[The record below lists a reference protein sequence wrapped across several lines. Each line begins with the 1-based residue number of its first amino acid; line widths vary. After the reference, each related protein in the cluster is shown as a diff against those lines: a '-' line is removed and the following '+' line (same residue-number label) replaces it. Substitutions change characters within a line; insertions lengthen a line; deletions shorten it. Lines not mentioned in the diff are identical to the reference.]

1 MKLLCLLF
9 FFLSIS
15 TSIKSQTL
23 AKNFDLLFNYLK
35 HQNNFNGNVLIAEHG
50 KIVYKKSF
58 GYSNFETKK
67 LLNDKSM
74 FEIASLSKQ
83 FTAIGILMLME
94 QGKLDLSDKLQKYF
108 PSLPYENVTIKNLL
122 THTSGLPDFMS
133 LFDKHWDKSKIASN
147 ADVITLLS
155 EHNPPKLFNAGE
167 QYEYSNTGY
176 VLLGSIIEKVS
187 GEAFGSFM
195 KKNIFAPLKM
205 KRTAVYHRRMST
217 DKIRS
222 NYAIGYAFNKNLSQ
236 PVLPDSLNE
245 WRFVFYLD
253 GVFGDG
259 SISSST
265 ADLLKWDRALYDNKL
280 IKQVTLKEA
289 YTPYK
294 LVDESLSN
302 YGYGWE
308 LGFNSTTG
316 KYVFHAGHWPGY
328 GAYINR
334 FIDKDKTIIVL
345 RNLINYSK
353 RANGIPNVYIDILFN
368 KPFDLPRI
376 ESR

>member
-9 FFLSIS
+9 PLLLIS
-15 TSIKSQTL
+15 TSVKSQTL
-23 AKNFDLLFNYLK
+23 AKNFDLLFTYLN

-83 FTAIGILMLME
+83 FTAVGILMLME

-133 LFDKHWDKSKIASN
+133 LFEKHWDKSKIASN

-155 EHNPPKLFNAGE
+155 EYKPPKLFNAGE

-294 LVDESLSN
+294 LVDGSLSN

-308 LGFNSTTG
+308 LGFNSTTD

-345 RNLINYSK
+345 RNMINYSK
-353 RANGIPNVYIDILFN
+353 RANGIPNVYMDILFN

-376 ESR
+376 EIR

>member
-1 MKLLCLLF
+1 MKAIIILV
-9 FFLSIS
+9 FLAFL
-15 TSIKSQTL
+15 TSVVGGQSRTQ
-23 AKNFDLLFNYLK
+23 NFDSLFTYLK
-35 HQNNFNGNVLIAEHG
+35 HQNDFNGNVLIAEHG

-94 QGKLDLSDKLQKYF
+94 QGRLDLSDKLQKYF

-133 LFDKHWDKSKIASN
+133 LFDKHWDKSRIASN

-155 EHNPPKLFNAGE
+155 EYKPPKLFNAGE

-222 NYAIGYAFNKNLSQ
+222 NYAIGYAFNKTLSQ
-236 PVLPDSLNE
+236 PALPDSLNE

-280 IKQVTLKEA
+280 IKQVTLEEA

-294 LVDESLSN
+294 LVDGSLSN

-316 KYVFHAGHWPGY
+316 KYVYHAGHWPGY
-328 GAYINR
+328 GAYSSR

-353 RANGIPNVYIDILFN
+353 RANGIPNVYLDILFN

-376 ESR
+376 ENR

>member
-1 MKLLCLLF
+1 MKAIIILV
-9 FFLSIS
+9 FLAFL
-15 TSIKSQTL
+15 TSVVGGQSRTQ
-23 AKNFDLLFNYLK
+23 NFDSLFTYLK

-83 FTAIGILMLME
+83 FTAVGILMLME

-155 EHNPPKLFNAGE
+155 EYEPPKLFNAGE

-222 NYAIGYAFNKNLSQ
+222 NYAIGYAFNKTLSQ
-236 PVLPDSLNE
+236 PALPDSLNE

-294 LVDESLSN
+294 LVDGSLSN

-308 LGFNSTTG
+308 LGFNSTTD

-345 RNLINYSK
+345 RNMINYSK
-353 RANGIPNVYIDILFN
+353 RANGIPNVYMDILFN

-376 ESR
+376 EIR